1 MLQIIIALLMS
12 LGYLNSPEEWNT
24 LSTEQQSNYIE
35 IVEDEIN
42 GI

>member
-1 MLQIIIALLMS
+1 MLQIIIAILMS

-24 LSTEQQSNYIE
+24 LSTEQQDIYIE
-35 IVEDEIN
+35 IIDDEIH